1 MDSIPRMANPA
12 LGRLNRRP
20 AGAGTIPVQ
29 SFAAVYG
36 LPLDHGIRRPDRDAL
51 GNMRSIY
58 ENVM

>member
-1 MDSIPRMANPA
+1 MANPA